1 MARAFFGSVVAAAFA
16 MAAAISHAESLREYG
31 RGLAGG
37 LIFSLPL
44 LYTMEVWAAG
54 SLARPERLLA
64 YLGFVFLLLL
74 GYNRYA
80 GLRHDAS
87 WTEVAIDS
95 VEELGL
101 GVITAT
107 VTLFLIGRIGP
118 SATFA
123 ESFGR
128 IIMEAG
134 VVAIGFSVGTA
145 QLGAADEQDTGMGP
159 ARRNGERVHFG
170 GQVAITLCGA
180 VLFAANV
187 APTEEILIVA
197 IETPPVQLLGV
208 AALSVVIGSLIL
220 FFTNFASASRYSPI
234 ETRSQIVR
242 GSIITY
248 AVALVASA
256 FILWFFGRFDD
267 ESLEVCISQIVVLG
281 LPATLGASAG
291 RLLLQR

>member
-1 MARAFFGSVVAAAFA
+1 

-44 LYTMEVWAAG
+44 LYTMEMWAVG

-64 YLGFVFLLLL
+64 YLIFVFLLLL

-80 GLRHDAS
+80 GLRHDAG
-87 WTEVAIDS
+87 WAEVAIDS

-101 GVITAT
+101 GVITSAAL
-107 VTLFLIGRIGP
+107 LFLIGRVGP
-118 SATFA
+118 ESTFA
-123 ESFGR
+123 EAFGR
-128 IIMEAG
+128 IITEAG
-134 VVAIGFSVGTA
+134 VVAIGFSIGTA
-145 QLGAADEQDTGMGP
+145 QLGAEDEGESGMGTGQ
-159 ARRNGERVHFG
+159 RRGKNEHEIVHFG
-170 GQVAITLCGA
+170 GQLVITLCGA

-187 APTEEILIVA
+187 APTEEILIIA
-197 IETPPVQLLGV
+197 IETPAARLLGV
-208 AALSVVIGSLIL
+208 AALSLLIGALIL
-220 FFTNFASASRYSPI
+220 YFTNFASASRYSPI
-234 ETRSQIVR
+234 ETHGQAIR
-242 GSIITY
+242 GTIITY

-267 ESLEVCISQIVVLG
+267 QAIEVCIGQIIVLG

-291 RLLLQR
+291 RLLLQT